1 MRFQKW
7 GINARQAMITT
18 VCAAALTLA
27 GCAERDRSAL
37 DRMPGERRLVG
48 GGLMIEWK
56 APEPGTVYL
65 VEKQTGKIVETR
77 TLAAGEAYT
86 FSVTSITQAEE
97 FEDLLGIN
105 FSKTRFLL
113 YFEPAKSAGP
123 IP

>member
-7 GINARQAMITT
+7 GINVRRAMITT
-18 VCAAALTLA
+18 ACAAALTLA
-27 GCAERDRSAL
+27 GCASRDRSAL

-65 VEKQTGKIVETR
+65 VEQQTGKIVETR
-77 TLAAGEAYT
+77 TLAAGEVYT

-113 YFEPAKSAGP
+113 YFEPSGEKAP
-123 IP
+123 NP